1 MWEHTCHLKKQSSG
15 NNLGCGSSPSI
26 MLEAG
31 SFCGLS
37 VSSTRLFALQPGNS
51 PVSTSNLLQEEWLYR
66 YSFSVPSFF
75 VESEDSDSG
84 ILEGLVGGKTGR
96 NAVIVISEMY
106 KKLKT
111 YKSDPCP
118 FAAVLYAC
126 WPSSPPWLVLVFNP
140 KLLLLVY
147 HSIMSWLS
155 HVQSSNMLFSDII
168 WQ

>member
-126 WPSSPPWLVLVFNP
+126 
-140 KLLLLVY
+140 
-147 HSIMSWLS
+147 
-155 HVQSSNMLFSDII
+155 
-168 WQ
+168 

>member
-1 MWEHTCHLKKQSSG
+1 MGVGLP
-15 NNLGCGSSPSI
+15 LPSC
-26 MLEAG
+26 LRQG
-31 SFCGLS
+31 
-37 VSSTRLFALQPGNS
+37 LFAVFLFHP
-51 PVSTSNLLQEEWLYR
+51 PDYLLCSLA
-66 YSFSVPSFF
+66 VPLSLPPISCRRNGFTDTHSLCPAFF

-126 WPSSPPWLVLVFNP
+126 
-140 KLLLLVY
+140 
-147 HSIMSWLS
+147 
-155 HVQSSNMLFSDII
+155 
-168 WQ
+168 